1 MTDII
6 AIGSCLR
13 SADIFASGPGR
24 ISGTVKVHGAVTD
37 TPAARKV
44 GLFRRRTL
52 ERVAIT
58 WSDPVTGAYAFSGLS
73 IEEPYFV
80 CGLDHTLTFDGV
92 LHDNIFAEVP

>member
-1 MTDII
+1 MTALVII
-6 AIGSCLR
+6 GDCYS
-13 SADIFASGPGR
+13 SADIYRGGPGR
-24 ISGTVKVHGAVTD
+24 IAGTVKVHGTVTD
-37 TPAARKV
+37 TPAARRV
-44 GLFRRRTL
+44 GLFRRRTM

-58 WSDPVTGAYAFSGLS
+58 WSDPVTGAYSFSGLP